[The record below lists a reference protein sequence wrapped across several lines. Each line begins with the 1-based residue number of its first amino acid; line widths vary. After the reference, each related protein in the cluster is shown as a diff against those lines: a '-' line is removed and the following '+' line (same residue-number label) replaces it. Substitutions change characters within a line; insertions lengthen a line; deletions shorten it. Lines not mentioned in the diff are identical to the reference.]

1 MGRRSCLGGVG
12 GGGTSSKSVTATC
25 QDQNE
30 EMERAAKE

>member
-1 MGRRSCLGGVG
+1 MVVVVVVVVARSLIA
-12 GGGTSSKSVTATC
+12 SKSVTATC